1 MKEIRAVLRPN
12 RLHALREALRKIP
25 DFPGLTVMDVKG
37 FTAPALM
44 DNPTIKDDLTDFSGK
59 IMICTLVADGM
70 IDTVTDV
77 IMREGRTG
85 QIGDGLVWVVP
96 VEFAHRIRDGSHL

>member
-1 MKEIRAVLRPN
+1 MKEIRAILRPN

-25 DFPGLTVMDVKG
+25 DFPGLTVMNVKG
-37 FTAPALM
+37 FTAPALI
-44 DNPTIKDDLTDFSGK
+44 DNPTIKDDLTDFSRK
-59 IMICTLVADGM
+59 IMICTVVADGL

-85 QIGDGLVWVVP
+85 QIGDGLVWVMS
-96 VEFAHRIRDGSHL
+96 VESARRVRDGSHL